1 MDDEQQDKSED
12 LLVLVYEGKN
22 GTLKLE
28 LSKNAGSSVINAVV
42 PQYFQFIKDMQ

>member
-1 MDDEQQDKSED
+1 MNDEQEKSED

-22 GTLKLE
+22 GSLRLE
-28 LSKNAGSSVINAVV
+28 LSKNAGSGVIDTVV